1 MRSRLQWLR
10 RRVTMRANDGERSD
24 VPQPASSLPRPPVII
39 VSLSVAAIVV
49 LTLWYLVQ
57 PQPLLIQ
64 GDADATR
71 IDIAARVD
79 GRVAKRLVHRGQDG
93 TAGAVLVT
101 IDNPQLL
108 TKLTQAAACRA

>member
-1 MRSRLQWLR
+1 M
-10 RRVTMRANDGERSD
+10 
-24 VPQPASSLPRPPVII
+24 PQPASSLPRPPVII

-64 GDADATR
+64 GEADATR
-71 IDIAARVD
+71 VDIAARVD
-79 GRVAKRLVHRGQDG
+79 GRVAERRVHRGQNV
-93 TAGAVLVT
+93 TAGEVLLT

-108 TKLTQAAACRA
+108 TKLKEA